1 MIYDD
6 DIIND
11 LVICVYTLVD
21 GSRVIGEEVDYNYNN
36 GYIEVYGVMEFLERD
51 FKTRLLPYVPENLD
65 TTFIF
70 HERNVIS
77 RSDVTTNL
85 KKSYLLTLT
94 AFASLYK
101 GDIDDI
107 KSSLDEPKGSSPDLG
122 PLDLGKNWRN

>member
-6 DIIND
+6 DIMND

-51 FKTRLLPYVPENLD
+51 FKTRLVPYVPENLD

-77 RSDVTTNL
+77 RSDVTSNL